1 MATAR
6 ELQLGASTHWAVWA
20 GLAVM
25 LVFGG
30 ASIWAA
36 VTATDPAVAW
46 IFGGGAALCIGV
58 AFLGAYVFGRHS
70 TMFVEDGNLVTRTP
84 FSVRRL
90 ALAEVDRLEV
100 RLRRTSGGIAYR
112 ELVVIDQGGVSRA
125 VVLAN
130 DFSNSRIAHFAKA
143 AGLRFQPT

>member
-6 ELQLGASTHWAVWA
+6 ELQLGASTQWWVWVGVA
-20 GLAVM
+20 IM

-46 IFGGGAALCIGV
+46 IFGSGAAFCIGM

-70 TMFVEDGNLVTRTP
+70 TMFIEDGNLVARTP

-100 RLRRTSGGIAYR
+100 RLRRTSGLAYR
-112 ELVVIDQGGVSRA
+112 ELVVVDQAGVSRA
-125 VVLAN
+125 DILAD
-130 DFSNSRIAHFAKA
+130 DFSDANIAHFAKA
-143 AGLRFQPT
+143 AGLRFKVN

>member
-1 MATAR
+1 MAPAR
-6 ELQLGASTHWAVWA
+6 ELQLGASTQWWVWV
-20 GLAVM
+20 GVAVM

-46 IFGGGAALCIGV
+46 IFGGGAAFCIGM

-70 TMFVEDGNLVTRTP
+70 TMFIEDGNLVARTP

-100 RLRRTSGGIAYR
+100 RLRRTSGLAYR
-112 ELVVIDQGGVSRA
+112 ELVVVDQAGVSRA
-125 VVLAN
+125 DILAD
-130 DFSNSRIAHFAKA
+130 DFSDANIAHFAKA
-143 AGLRFQPT
+143 AGLRFKVN

>member
-1 MATAR
+1 
-6 ELQLGASTHWAVWA
+6 LGASTQWWVWV
-20 GLAVM
+20 GVAVM

-46 IFGGGAALCIGV
+46 IFGGGAAFCIGM

-70 TMFVEDGNLVTRTP
+70 TMFIEDGNLVARTP

-100 RLRRTSGGIAYR
+100 RLRRTSGLAYR
-112 ELVVIDQGGVSRA
+112 ELVVVDQAGVSRA
-125 VVLAN
+125 DILAD
-130 DFSNSRIAHFAKA
+130 DFSDANIAHFAKA
-143 AGLRFQPT
+143 AGLRFKVN

>member
-1 MATAR
+1 MAETR
-6 ELQLGASTHWAVWA
+6 VLQLGASTQWAAWVGVA
-20 GLAVM
+20 IM

-46 IFGGGAALCIGV
+46 IFGGGAAFCIGM
-58 AFLGAYVFGRHS
+58 AFLGAYVFGRRS
-70 TMFVEDGNLVTRTP
+70 TMFIEDGNLVARTP

-100 RLRRTSGGIAYR
+100 RLRRTNGGIAYR
-112 ELVVIDQGGVSRA
+112 ELVVFDQAGVSRA
-125 VVLAN
+125 VILAD
-130 DFSNSRIAHFAKA
+130 DFSDSGIAHFAKA
-143 AGLRFQPT
+143 AGLRFQPD